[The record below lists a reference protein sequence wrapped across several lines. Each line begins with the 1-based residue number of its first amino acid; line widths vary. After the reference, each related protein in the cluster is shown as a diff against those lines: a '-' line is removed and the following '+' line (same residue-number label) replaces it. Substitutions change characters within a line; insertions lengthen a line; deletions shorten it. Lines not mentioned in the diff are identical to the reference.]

1 MTRCGCGRL
10 AEYEVYE
17 HREPHC
23 KACMLEAIDCSV
35 PVLVRV
41 HDEYDL
47 DVYRRDEQR
56 RLNWECDKAIK
67 EAV

>member
-1 MTRCGCGRL
+1 MTECGCGRP

-35 PVLVRV
+35 PVLVRG

-47 DVYRRDEQR
+47 DVYRRDE
-56 RLNWECDKAIK
+56 
-67 EAV
+67 